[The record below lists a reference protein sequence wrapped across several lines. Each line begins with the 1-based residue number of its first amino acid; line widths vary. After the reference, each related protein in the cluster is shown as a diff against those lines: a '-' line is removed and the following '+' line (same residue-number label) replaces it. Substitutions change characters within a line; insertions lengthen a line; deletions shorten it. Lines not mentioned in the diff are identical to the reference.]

1 MLSLHLLD
9 RTSRSS
15 MKTLDFLRPLPWPT
29 FAAAAALLF
38 LTGCS
43 GLTSL
48 SSDVSVP
55 QTLHMNGVVHGG
67 QQPVSG
73 SKVYLYS
80 VGSTNG
86 GASASLLTTAGG
98 YVTTD
103 VNGAFNITGD
113 YTCPSGNT
121 SVGTYLLALGGNP
134 GLVAGTSN
142 SAIALM
148 ASLGPCSGLTASTN
162 IWVNEVS
169 TAAAVVALQQFMT
182 DSTHIGALTTAT
194 QPGYSAVPSISNAMA
209 VVNNLVSLSTGQ
221 AMTAPVN
228 GNGTSPQAKL
238 NTLGNVLASCI
249 NSALPTST
257 ACSNLFTAATPSG
270 GTLPTDTI
278 EAMLLIARNP
288 GTNVSAVFQQG
299 TSNAPFQPALSVA
312 PNDFSLA
319 ISYTSSGLTNPGPFV
334 VDNAGDVWIANCGTC
349 NGGTNPDA
357 VVGFTPAGALNTN
370 SAGFV
375 LNVHRPVAIGI
386 DPYNAIWV
394 GEASNGVLGNQLTRL
409 KNTDGTV
416 QYPVGNNSAAPTVG
430 FPINLT
436 GTPGGIALIESDF
449 PSDAWVTDSSNGKMT
464 KYKYDGTLLSMVST
478 TGLSSPTSIV
488 ADGLQNLYMIGTNS
502 NSIVQYSAAG
512 TFSSYTGAGLSGP
525 AGLAAD
531 GGDHIWTVDQGSSK
545 GVSELLGYT
554 GAATS
559 ASNGYSAG
567 INSASSIAI
576 DGAGTAWIANC
587 RVNCSGTG
595 ADNIV
600 HLSTSG
606 TSLLPS
612 DGLQSSTLN
621 KPTAVAI
628 DMSGNLW
635 VSSAGSANMTEVV
648 GVATPVVDDLAT
660 AASLDALG
668 VVNYLQDGGFEQG
681 TVGSSTVLD
690 WTYSS
695 TLGTSGVASIGA
707 CSSNCPFSG
716 NQRLTFYTGTNPF
729 QASESQTIS
738 VPNGNYL
745 FSCYVTGN
753 SSVNVSLSAT
763 TNGTTS
769 TNTLA
774 NLTYGWT
781 AYSIPNIAVTNGSLT
796 VSLNAGGNTGFNYA
810 AFDACSVTQQ

>member
-1 MLSLHLLD
+1 
-9 RTSRSS
+9 
-15 MKTLDFLRPLPWPT
+15 
-29 FAAAAALLF
+29 
-38 LTGCS
+38 
-43 GLTSL
+43 
-48 SSDVSVP
+48 
-55 QTLHMNGVVHGG
+55 
-67 QQPVSG
+67 
-73 SKVYLYS
+73 
-80 VGSTNG
+80 
-86 GASASLLTTAGG
+86 
-98 YVTTD
+98 
-103 VNGAFNITGD
+103 
-113 YTCPSGNT
+113 
-121 SVGTYLLALGGNP
+121 
-134 GLVAGTSN
+134 
-142 SAIALM
+142 
-148 ASLGPCSGLTASTN
+148 
-162 IWVNEVS
+162 
-169 TAAAVVALQQFMT
+169 
-182 DSTHIGALTTAT
+182 
-194 QPGYSAVPSISNAMA
+194 MA

-559 ASNGYSAG
+559 GSNGYSAG